1 MRISG
6 REERVSKMI
15 NSGMSVARI
24 ERAKKEK
31 KRSTSNYID
40 IFLGKPFLVRSPLSF
55 LSCRLCYSILGAF
68 RILDWSTNFST
79 DSITLI

>member
-31 KRSTSNYID
+31 KKIDKQLYRHLFREAFPCALST
-40 IFLGKPFLVRSPLSF
+40 
-55 LSCRLCYSILGAF
+55 
-68 RILDWSTNFST
+68 
-79 DSITLI
+79 